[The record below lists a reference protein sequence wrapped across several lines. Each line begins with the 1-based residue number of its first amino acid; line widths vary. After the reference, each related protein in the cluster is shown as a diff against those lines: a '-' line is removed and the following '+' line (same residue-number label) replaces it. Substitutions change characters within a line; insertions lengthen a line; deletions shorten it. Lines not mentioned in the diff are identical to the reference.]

1 MKKRFTL
8 IELLVVIAIIA
19 ILAAMLL
26 PALSA
31 ARERARSTT
40 CVSKLKNLHLGVM
53 GYTSAS
59 NDFMP
64 HSVANKPSGSSGYM
78 YHEYTVLIAP
88 YLAIDGYKY
97 DANPTGA
104 WIKNFEQS
112 KAFLCPSETE
122 AGGNQGT
129 RAYCNLAWNVFLGGD
144 QNDGVI
150 RHKPL
155 GKVDNPTKT
164 PMIHDSPMPYVKTLG
179 KDIAAL
185 YTQNVHNIG
194 NGTSSA
200 VSWIPQRHGKMAN
213 CLFVDGHVESISK
226 DSVTEEDID
235 PEKN

>member
-53 GYTSAS
+53 GYTSDS

-64 HSVANKPSGSSGYM
+64 HSVPNKVGSDYM
-78 YHEYTVLIAP
+78 NHEYTVLIAP

-97 DANPTGA
+97 EANPNGA

-112 KAFLCPSETE
+112 KVFLCPSETE
-122 AGGNQGT
+122 AGGNMGNNK
-129 RAYCNLAWNVFLGGD
+129 YSNLAWNVFLGGN
-144 QNDGVI
+144 QNNQVI
-150 RHKPL
+150 QYKSL

-200 VSWIPQRHGKMAN
+200 VDWIPQRHGKMAN

-226 DSVTEEDID
+226 DSVTEEVM
-235 PEKN
+235 